1 MKSLFLKIFLSFWA
15 ALALSLVLAILV
27 TIALRPARG
36 IGSQAPQTLAEAV
49 NAYQTGGQRAAHDY
63 LEEVFRTQHVRAF
76 VFDPAGHELA
86 GRQHVPPWI
95 EDARQGTAPQG
106 GATLPSGSPLAG
118 SSQNGS
124 PQNASPQNASPQN
137 GSSADASSANG
148 AAAGGT
154 ARAGSPR
161 HRSWMDNL
169 LPDRIIRQAL
179 TLDGKRYTLVLEL
192 PPGRRGFLGPNDIP
206 LLGIA
211 IILSGLVCYLLSW
224 SVTSPVIRLRKAA
237 QSLAAG
243 DLSARAGATASGR
256 RDELTE
262 LMRDFDRM
270 AERIEALVDSQS
282 RLLKDV
288 SHELRSPLARLSV
301 ALGLARQ
308 RATPE
313 IVGSLNRIELET
325 DRLNQLIQR
334 LLTISRLE
342 SGTDGLRKSRLSLR
356 ELLEQVAYDAE
367 YESPGRGCRV
377 AETETVAA
385 HASPGADEFL
395 VDADPD
401 LLRSAVENVVRNATR
416 YTAEGTTV
424 EVRLERQQDANGEQ
438 IVIHVLDSGP
448 GVPDEALSKI
458 FEPFYRLD
466 DARNRQTGGAGL
478 GLSIADRAIKL
489 HGGQVRASNRKEGG
503 LEVEIRIPAAPPV
516 RGFALPAHS

>member
-27 TIALRPARG
+27 TIALQPARHG
-36 IGSQAPQTLAEAV
+36 IESQGLQALAEAV
-49 NAYQTGGQRAAHDY
+49 NAYQSGGERGVHEY
-63 LEEVFRTQHVRAF
+63 LEDLWHTQHVRAF
-76 VFDPAGHELA
+76 VFDPSGHELA
-86 GRQHVPPWI
+86 GRSVPPWI
-95 EDARQGTAPQG
+95 EDVRRGVPPRYG
-106 GATLPSGSPLAG
+106 PLH
-118 SSQNGS
+118 
-124 PQNASPQNASPQN
+124 
-137 GSSADASSANG
+137 
-148 AAAGGT
+148 
-154 ARAGSPR
+154 
-161 HRSWMDNL
+161 HRTWIDNL
-169 LPDRIIRQAL
+169 LPDRIMREAL

-192 PPGRRGFLGPNDIP
+192 PQGPGVFFGRHDIP
-206 LLGIA
+206 LLGITIA
-211 IILSGLVCYLLSW
+211 IISSGLICYLLAW
-224 SVTSPVIRLRKAA
+224 SMTSPVTRLRKAA

-243 DLSARAGATASGR
+243 DLSARAGAPTSGR
-256 RDELTE
+256 GDELTQ

-270 AERIEALVDSQS
+270 AERIERLVDSQS

-313 IVGSLNRIELET
+313 AEASLNRIEQEA

-342 SGTDGLRKSRLSLR
+342 SGADGLRKNRLSLR
-356 ELLEQVAYDAE
+356 ELAEHVARDAE
-367 YESPGRGCRV
+367 FETLGRGCRV
-377 AETETVAA
+377 IVKADATDTGEHEY
-385 HASPGADEFL
+385 DEFL

-424 EVRLERQQDANGEQ
+424 EVRLERERGGQGEEE
-438 IVIHVLDSGP
+438 IVLRVLDSGP
-448 GVPDEALSKI
+448 GVPDEALPKI

-478 GLSIADRAIKL
+478 GLSIVDRAIRL
-489 HGGQVRASNRKEGG
+489 HGGQLRASNRKEGG
-503 LEVEIRIPAAPPV
+503 LQVEIRIPAGPPV
-516 RGFALPAHS
+516 QGFALPAHS